1 MQILAVIAVT
11 SALCAGFAAASLY
24 SFLQFMILIVDEE

>member
-1 MQILAVIAVT
+1 MQTLTIIAVT
-11 SALCAGFAAASLY
+11 SALSIGLAAASLY